1 MRFSRTGF
9 LGHAVFDLMALK
21 HAYSLI
27 MKGVDEILD
36 VAAAQFESVDFLCE
50 QHNTRLLFAK
60 YRRQV
65 RVQRLP
71 VDGWNDLQGP
81 YVDANRLAPLFGEVS
96 GKL

>member
-1 MRFSRTGF
+1 MTR
-9 LGHAVFDLMALK
+9 
-21 HAYSLI
+21 
-27 MKGVDEILD
+27 VDEILD
-36 VAAAQFESVDFLCE
+36 VAAAQFDSLDPLLL

-60 YRRQV
+60 HRRQV
-65 RVQRLP
+65 HAQRFP